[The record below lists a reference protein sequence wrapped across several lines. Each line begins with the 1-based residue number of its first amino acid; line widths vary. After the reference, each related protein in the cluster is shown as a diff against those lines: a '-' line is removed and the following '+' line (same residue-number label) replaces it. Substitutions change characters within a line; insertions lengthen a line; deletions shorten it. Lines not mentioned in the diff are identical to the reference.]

1 MSKMS
6 GGFLAVQAKRSK
18 ERTKVVELENAFR
31 AADKDKS
38 GRISL
43 EEWIEVLRASGQ
55 DVSRSDVVEMFRERD
70 KDLSGSMS
78 FEEFC
83 GHETRNE
90 LAFKAIDK
98 NGDGYI
104 SKKEFRRIC
113 PNMTEEQVERA
124 FDKFDADNTGRI
136 NYREYCAML
145 NKRLDKSNRADPG
158 GTSSGS
164 GK

>member
-1 MSKMS
+1 M
-6 GGFLAVQAKRSK
+6 
-18 ERTKVVELENAFR
+18 
-31 AADKDKS
+31 
-38 GRISL
+38 IYPHY
-43 EEWIEVLRASGQ
+43 
-55 DVSRSDVVEMFRERD
+55 RSDVVEMFQERD

-113 PNMTEEQVERA
+113 PKILRGTIRTITA
-124 FDKFDADNTGRI
+124 TDHGR
-136 NYREYCAML
+136 YTVTVAKYY
-145 NKRLDKSNRADPG
+145 
-158 GTSSGS
+158 TSPCVVASRVANPDMRVLLGSGS
-164 GK
+164 ILSAQKVVTHFR